1 MQRNFMI
8 DRNSWICEEQ
18 PHKSIQLIVAF
29 STRKFQFNA
38 IQFRIAQ
45 VLSIEMFVK
54 THDSP
59 SQA

>member
-18 PHKSIQLIVAF
+18 PHKSIQLIVEF
-29 STRKFQFNA
+29 STQKFQFDA

-54 THDSP
+54 SFY
-59 SQA
+59 

>member
-1 MQRNFMI
+1 MI

-18 PHKSIQLIVAF
+18 PHKSIQLIVEF